1 MVLQIEQPE
10 TIRLVERLADL
21 TGESAETIVALALQE
36 RLDRLEHADEDA
48 WDRDDLM
55 LAMLASLP
63 VDDEPVTDEDRR
75 HIDEGWQAYRDGQV
89 VSAEEIRRGWGE
101 TEREP
106 RRSAKP
112 RAAT

>member
-1 MVLQIEQPE
+1 MVLQIKQPE
-10 TIRLVERLADL
+10 TLRLVKRLSDI
-21 TGESAETIVALALQE
+21 TGESAETIVAVALRE

-48 WDRDDLM
+48 RDQEDPM

-75 HIDEGWQAYRDGQV
+75 HLDEGWQAYRDGQV
-89 VSAEEIRRGWGE
+89 VTAEEVRRAWGDS
-101 TEREP
+101 ERETRCRP
-106 RRSAKP
+106 KP